1 LNKYFTASFFVLGL
15 FLLTAVIVSPKVV
28 FNYATNNTPIYKADF
43 SVFLNINNSHY
54 PALNQIMIL
63 LTEFGREVFWPIT
76 LILFFVLGG
85 WTGKKTAVVIA
96 ISMLVLIPI
105 AVLAQDIVARPRPVI
120 PASDFLISTD
130 KDYAFSFRSCCN
142 SISGCNWSFNVIY
155 RNA

>member
-1 LNKYFTASFFVLGL
+1 LNKYFTASFVILGL

-76 LILFFVLGG
+76 IILLFVLGG
-85 WTGKKTAVVIA
+85 WTGKITAVVIA
-96 ISMLVLIPI
+96 ISMLVLIP
-105 AVLAQDIVARPRPVI
+105 L
-120 PASDFLISTD
+120 
-130 KDYAFSFRSCCN
+130 
-142 SISGCNWSFNVIY
+142 
-155 RNA
+155 